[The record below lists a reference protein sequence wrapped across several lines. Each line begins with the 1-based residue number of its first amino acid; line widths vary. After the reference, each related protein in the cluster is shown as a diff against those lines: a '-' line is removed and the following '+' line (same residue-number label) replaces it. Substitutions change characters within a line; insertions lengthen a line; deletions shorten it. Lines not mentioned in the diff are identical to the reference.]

1 MLLKFVGNILS
12 GIGTVLI
19 SFYEFRTYPHKL
31 RLHRLRLGSFYYS
44 SNKEDKVICIQLL
57 LHINL
62 VSITPCTSIVN
73 FIPGTTK
80 RKHIKFHF
88 RLANLKPKD
97 PVKLNVTIIFLFL
110 ILNLFFSLFQSYT
123 QPAK

>member
-1 MLLKFVGNILS
+1 MLLLEPFLFH
-12 GIGTVLI
+12 
-19 SFYEFRTYPHKL
+19 FYEFRTYLHKL

-44 SNKEDKVICIQLL
+44 SNKEDKVICIQPL

-73 FIPGTTK
+73 YIPGTTK
-80 RKHIKFHF
+80 RKNIKFHF
-88 RLANLKPKD
+88 RLANLKPED
-97 PVKLNVTIIFLFL
+97 PPTETERDNNFLFL
-110 ILNLFFSLFQSYT
+110 ILNLFFSLFQSHT